1 MGSWIIVQSRMVFR
15 SLSRLLAVAG
25 VQSSPVLDSR
35 SIWRRHVVEK
45 IALVTGAA
53 GGLGQSV
60 AASLEEAGWTLIVTS
75 RDGERLCRSYGDS
88 HLQVVA
94 DCSSVAGSQH
104 IFEVAKAH
112 QMLPTALAH
121 CVGNIRLGALH
132 RMTDADFT
140 ACLNANLI
148 SAFHTLAAFVGALR
162 DAKCAG
168 TAVLVSSAAARI
180 GTPNHEAVAAAKAGV
195 EGLVR
200 SAAATYAGY
209 GIRINAV
216 APGIMD
222 TPASTAIL
230 GTTMGREA
238 AARQYPLP
246 GIGSADELAE
256 LMVWLLSDSAAR
268 VTGQV
273 WSLDAGFSTIR
284 PLVK

>member
-1 MGSWIIVQSRMVFR
+1 M
-15 SLSRLLAVAG
+15 
-25 VQSSPVLDSR
+25 
-35 SIWRRHVVEK
+35 EK
-45 IALVTGAA
+45 VALVTGAA

-60 AASLEEAGWTLIVTS
+60 AARLAEAGWRLIVTS
-75 RDGERLCRSYGDS
+75 RDGERLAGSFAGN

-94 DCSSVAGSQH
+94 DCSSVAGARQ
-104 IFEVAKAH
+104 IFEVAKA
-112 QMLPTALAH
+112 QQLLPTAFAH

-132 RMTDADFT
+132 RQAESDFA
-140 ACLNANLI
+140 ACLSANLI

-162 DAKCAG
+162 DARSPG
-168 TAVLVSSAAARI
+168 SAVLVSSAAARI

-200 SAAATYAGY
+200 SAAATYAGN

-222 TPASTAIL
+222 TPAATAIL
-230 GTTMGREA
+230 GSAMGRDA

-256 LMVWLLSDSAAR
+256 LMVWLLSDKAAR

-284 PLVK
+284 PLVR